1 MRHHP
6 ARLAVLTAT
15 VLPILLVVAGCGPG
29 ATPSLPAATPTTVPS
44 PPPGS
49 TPTPVPGTT
58 EGPAVTPPAQT
69 DTPWGRIW
77 EGLPAGFPA
86 FPGAEPTETGAG
98 PASATLDVPTSA
110 GTITDVVSFYRSALE
125 TAGYS
130 VSVDGPL
137 ENGGYTIDA
146 TGTAGCAAQ
155 VSAEPLGSSLTVTVL
170 YGAACPF
177 D

>member
-1 MRHHP
+1 MHYHLKRS
-6 ARLAVLTAT
+6 ALLAVT
-15 VLPILLVVAGCGPG
+15 VIPILLAVAACGPG
-29 ATPSLPAATPTTVPS
+29 ATTVPPTPTATAAQSLPPAP
-44 PPPGS
+44 
-49 TPTPVPGTT
+49 TPTPVPGASAT
-58 EGPAVTPPAQT
+58 PAGTPPAQT
-69 DTPWGRIW
+69 DTAWGRIW

-98 PASATLDVPTSA
+98 PASATLDIPTSA

-177 D
+177 E

>member
-1 MRHHP
+1 MRHLTKHS
-6 ARLAVLTAT
+6 ALLAGT
-15 VLPILLVVAGCGPG
+15 VIPILLAVAACGPG
-29 ATPSLPAATPTTVPS
+29 ATTVLPTPTATAAQSLPPAP
-44 PPPGS
+44 
-49 TPTPVPGTT
+49 TPTPVPGPSAT
-58 EGPAVTPPAQT
+58 PAGTPPAQT
-69 DTPWGRIW
+69 DTAWGRIW

-98 PASATLDVPTSA
+98 PASATLDIPTSA

-146 TGTAGCAAQ
+146 TGAAGCAAQ

-177 D
+177 E